1 MILRNDFFGMLG
13 FAVRSRNVV
22 FGTLA
27 CEKGVKS
34 GKVKLLLID
43 ADASKRTKKD
53 TENMCGYYS
62 VKLIEIDPGGVL
74 GKRCGEES
82 VKLVGVTD
90 GGFAKRLLQIAQQQE
105 SGGAALE

>member
-1 MILRNDFFGMLG
+1 
-13 FAVRSRNVV
+13 
-22 FGTLA
+22 
-27 CEKGVKS
+27 
-34 GKVKLLLID
+34 
-43 ADASKRTKKD
+43 
-53 TENMCGYYS
+53 MCGYYS